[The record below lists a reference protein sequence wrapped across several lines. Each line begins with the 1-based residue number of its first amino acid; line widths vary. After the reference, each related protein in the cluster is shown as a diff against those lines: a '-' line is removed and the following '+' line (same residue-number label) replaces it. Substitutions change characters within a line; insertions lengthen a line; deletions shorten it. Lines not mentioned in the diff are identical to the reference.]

1 MHYHLCLRQLMDII
15 LIKFNT
21 AYIITLN
28 SEVHLISSCY
38 LHTPPELLELLHFLN
53 QNCLRE
59 V

>member
-1 MHYHLCLRQLMDII
+1 MDIT

-21 AYIITLN
+21 AYVITLN
-28 SEVHLISSCY
+28 SKVHLISSCY
-38 LHTPPELLELLHFLN
+38 LHTPPEVLQLLLNFLN